1 MTAGVR
7 APIVVCIDEDPACRD
22 ALAWGAD
29 EAAGRQLPLRL
40 LMARGPTGP
49 PRSQHMRLRKN
60 HQARDQCDTAEQNL
74 HKAVAYVQNRHPHLE
89 VSTLLV
95 LDAPAP
101 IVRDQARTA
110 TVVVL
115 NSRLQNRRGQ
125 LFASVPAALP
135 VLAHANCPVVIVR
148 DHGLVGRQPFL
159 VVGVDVGWDGRHHS
173 AAAVDLAFDEAARR
187 GAALQVLYVWRPP
200 LLGVLN
206 ERAALNECRQLLSET
221 VAVRQSLHPAV
232 DVYHR
237 VVRGRPVQVLTQES
251 AHALGLIVGTR
262 SRGCSLGSALGSV
275 LHGVLRHARCPVIA
289 VPRPSIG
296 RHPRGHPRVGLMSC
310 RARWAVGQ
318 CTRMLTRLTRAR
330 LGRSVRVCRACARL
344 GCGAIRVSRRST
356 R

>member
-1 MTAGVR
+1 MTAGVH

-49 PRSQHMRLRKN
+49 PRSRHMRLRKS

-74 HKAVAYVQNRHPHLE
+74 HKAVAYVRNRHPHLE

-125 LFASVPAALP
+125 LFASAPAALP

-206 ERAALNECRQLLSET
+206 ERAALNECRRLLSET
-221 VAVRQSLHPAV
+221 VAVRQPLHLSPPRRASARQVSGDRRSPAE
-232 DVYHR
+232 HR
-237 VVRGRPVQVLTQES
+237 S
-251 AHALGLIVGTR
+251 
-262 SRGCSLGSALGSV
+262 
-275 LHGVLRHARCPVIA
+275 
-289 VPRPSIG
+289 PS
-296 RHPRGHPRVGLMSC
+296 
-310 RARWAVGQ
+310 
-318 CTRMLTRLTRAR
+318 TRA
-330 LGRSVRVCRACARL
+330 SA
-344 GCGAIRVSRRST
+344 RRSD
-356 R
+356 RKSVV